1 LKFPVSTANSF
12 RKLSKQ
18 PKVFDVHGLM
28 FFSSYLK
35 RKQAEINQR
44 VWEPRSEGDEKTKE
58 EEC

>member
-1 LKFPVSTANSF
+1 MASSF
-12 RKLSKQ
+12 RKFSKQ

-44 VWEPRSEGDEKTKE
+44 VWEPRSEGDEKTKV